1 MSVPTTDRCPAYASF
16 FGVMGATSAMVFTG
30 NYIKQTLFIS
40 LKQKKFKILKSQMKA
55 LGASYGT
62 AKSSIGISASAVL
75 KPEFIMKSV
84 IPVVMA
90 GIIAI
95 YGLVVAVL
103 ITGKIEN
110 EYSLLT

>member
-1 MSVPTTDRCPAYASF
+1 M
-16 FGVMGATSAMVFTG
+16 
-30 NYIKQTLFIS
+30 
-40 LKQKKFKILKSQMKA
+40 
-55 LGASYGT
+55 GASYGT
-62 AKSSIGISASAVL
+62 AKASIGISASAVL

-103 ITGKIEN
+103 ITSNITSTK
-110 EYSLLT
+110 YSLLTLVP

>member
-1 MSVPTTDRCPAYASF
+1 MSSLPVTDRCPAYSAF
-16 FGVMGATSAMVFTG
+16 FGVMGATSAMVF
-30 NYIKQTLFIS
+30 S
-40 LKQKKFKILKSQMKA
+40 A
-55 LGASYGT
+55 LGAAYGT
-62 AKSSIGISASAVL
+62 AKSGCGISAMAVM

-103 ITGKIEN
+103 IAGNIDKDQ
-110 EYSLLT
+110 YSLYK

>member
-1 MSVPTTDRCPAYASF
+1 MSITNDKCPAYAPF
-16 FGVMGATSAMVFTG
+16 FGVMGATSAMVFTA
-30 NYIKQTLFIS
+30 F
-40 LKQKKFKILKSQMKA
+40 
-55 LGASYGT
+55 GAAYGT
-62 AKSSIGISASAVL
+62 AKSAIGISASAVL

-103 ITGKIEN
+103 ITTKIDVG
-110 EYSLLT
+110 YTLAQ

>member
-1 MSVPTTDRCPAYASF
+1 
-16 FGVMGATSAMVFTG
+16 
-30 NYIKQTLFIS
+30 
-40 LKQKKFKILKSQMKA
+40 

-62 AKSSIGISASAVL
+62 AKAGVGISSAAVL
-75 KPEFIMKSV
+75 KPEGIMKSV

-103 ITGKIEN
+103 ITGNIGDQ
-110 EYSLLT
+110 YSLLKYHKLKCFLECFLET